1 MIEKKTGSCK
11 NLPDTADMAAT
22 DAGEVPP
29 GRRAKSCT
37 YRGHGDYV
45 AQRSAAG
52 TRNTVLYILRAWR
65 NGRRTALRM
74 LWIKI
79 RGGSNP
85 PARTK
90 DQNALCTASIHTH
103 YRTATLFLC
112 HPGARPHP
120 LSPRGPSVFILSPR
134 CLTAGP
140 RLINSSRSDTNRCC
154 LC

>member
-11 NLPDTADMAAT
+11 NLPDTA
-22 DAGEVPP
+22 
-29 GRRAKSCT
+29 
-37 YRGHGDYV
+37 
-45 AQRSAAG
+45 
-52 TRNTVLYILRAWR
+52 LYISRAWR
-65 NGRRTALRM
+65 NGRRAALRM

-90 DQNALCTASIHTH
+90 AQNALCTASIHTH

-120 LSPRGPSVFILSPR
+120 LSPRG
-134 CLTAGP
+134 LTAGP

-154 LC
+154 LCWRTGHLFTWIPWSTSTPQKHSFLRGPRATG